1 MVGPTPSSLNF
12 MEELDFFDQIDDLID
27 FPSDD
32 IDSILPCPD
41 ANANPQFFSAADN
54 KTDDDGGCS
63 FLPPSIWAAHPGSDP
78 GFPNQ
83 SASDLS
89 AELSVPY
96 EDIVQ
101 LEWLSTFVEDSFS
114 GGSLTMNKNEC
125 CTLVDKDLSSSS
137 SHGQHFRTSS
147 PVSVLESSSSCSG
160 DQKPEVNNVALGKC
174 GRARSKRPRPATFT
188 PRPPMHH
195 LISPTSSIT
204 ETPNGGVCLAP
215 KAHSDSENYAE
226 SRLLIKIPKHLLSEH
241 KAEPKKKKKKI
252 KVTAPTPPPALAP
265 AHVGLDEE
273 NSNLE
278 PEQQQAV
285 IRKCMH
291 CEVTKTPQ
299 WRAGPMGPKT
309 LCNACGVRFKSGR
322 LFPEYRP
329 AASPTFV
336 PTLHSNSHKK
346 VVEMRTKVVGDE
358 TFGVGID
365 GGASSMI
372 PDSPELLIP
381 GNNPAL
387 EYM

>member
-1 MVGPTPSSLNF
+1 MVGQTTSSLSF
-12 MEELDFFDQIDDLID
+12 MEELDFFDQMDDLID

-32 IDSILPCPD
+32 NIDAILSSPAGGGGGD
-41 ANANPQFFSAADN
+41 AVKPNLFSAADDR
-54 KTDDDGGCS
+54 TDSS

-78 GFPNQ
+78 GFPNH

-89 AELSVPY
+89 AQLSVPY

-125 CTLVDKDLSSSS
+125 SSFLVDKDLSSSS
-137 SHGQHFRTSS
+137 SNGQHFRTSS

-160 DQKPEVNNVALGKC
+160 DQKPEVNVGPGKC

-188 PRPPMHH
+188 PRPPMQH
-195 LISPTSSIT
+195 LVISPTSSIT
-204 ETPNGGVCLAP
+204 ETQTQTQTPHVE
-215 KAHSDSENYAE
+215 SENYAE

-241 KAEPKKKKKKI
+241 KAEPKMKK
-252 KVTAPTPPPALAP
+252 TPPAAR
-265 AHVGLDEE
+265 VGVDEE
-273 NSNLE
+273 E
-278 PEQQQAV
+278 PQQQQAV
-285 IRKCMH
+285 RKCMH

-358 TFGVGID
+358 MFGNID
-365 GGASSMI
+365 GCMI

-381 GNNPAL
+381 GNNLAME